1 MAVLQVTH
9 RPLEGGRGSAVVQIE
24 EGAIRQISL
33 QEQVDAREFARRLA
47 QEIAYQD
54 YRKTWFGALQSIDI
68 ASESGT

>member
-1 MAVLQVTH
+1 MAVLQVTR
-9 RPLEGGRGSAVVQIE
+9 RPLAGGGSAVVQIE

-54 YRKTWFGALQSIDI
+54 YRKAWFGALQLSLIHI
-68 ASESGT
+68 

>member
-1 MAVLQVTH
+1 M
-9 RPLEGGRGSAVVQIE
+9 VQIE
-24 EGAIRQISL
+24 EGAIRQMSL

-54 YRKTWFGALQSIDI
+54 YRKAWFGALQSIDI

>member
-1 MAVLQVTH
+1 MAVLQVTR
-9 RPLEGGRGSAVVQIE
+9 RPLAGGGSAVVQIE
-24 EGAIRQISL
+24 EGTIRQISL

-54 YRKTWFGALQSIDI
+54 YRKAWFGALQSIDI

>member
-1 MAVLQVTH
+1 MAVLQVTR
-9 RPLEGGRGSAVVQIE
+9 RPLAGGRGSAVVQIE
-24 EGAIRQISL
+24 EGAIRQMSL

-54 YRKTWFGALQSIDI
+54 YRKAWFGALQSIDI